1 MAKMHLETCPTSLS
15 IREMQFKMTLKFYL
29 KSVRMPKVND
39 TRTVGAGK
47 EVKQVAHSS
56 IAGWEVK
63 LLFMGIYQKDTSY
76 YHVDTC
82 SIIFIA
88 ALFRI
93 VRNWK

>member
-1 MAKMHLETCPTSLS
+1 
-15 IREMQFKMTLKFYL
+15 MQVKTTLRFYL